1 MSGLKN
7 SKLGQAWLILLL
19 SLIFGGALAAV
30 QLTLGPQIEANKLTE
45 TRAKV
50 PSLLLEKLEDTGTT
64 LINFH
69 DIVIEKSG
77 QTVNYMVA
85 EAIQDDEFKGWV
97 IKASGAGYADKI
109 ELLFGVNPKVEKI
122 GGIFILDQKETPG
135 LGNKIVEEGWRNQ
148 FAQKP
153 LDQPLVATK
162 TKATQP
168 NEIDAI
174 TGATISSVAVTDII
188 NTAVADLR
196 APLQQ
201 RLEQKQ

>member
-19 SLIFGGALAAV
+19 SLVFGGMLAAV
-30 QLTLGPQIEANKLTE
+30 QLTLTPQIEANKLAE

-50 PSLLLEKLEDTGTT
+50 PSLLVEKLKETGTT

-69 DIVIEKSG
+69 DIAVQRGG
-77 QTVNYMVA
+77 QTVNYTVA
-85 EAIQDDEFKGWV
+85 EAIQDNEFKGWV
-97 IKASGAGYADKI
+97 IKASGTGYADKI
-109 ELLFGVNPKVEKI
+109 ELLVGVDPKLEKI
-122 GGIFILDQKETPG
+122 GGIFVLDQKETPG
-135 LGNKIVEEGWRNQ
+135 LGSKITEPDWTAQFNQ
-148 FAQKP
+148 KSLA
-153 LDQPLVATK
+153 QPLVASK

-188 NTAVADLR
+188 NTAVADLKV
-196 APLQQ
+196 PLQQ
-201 RLEQKQ
+201 LMEKK